1 MAEFEQPWWSVWG
14 EQIITRYS
22 LQQTSVGEWHGPC
35 PSCGG
40 KDRFWIK
47 ESEGLVK
54 AFCRQGCSI
63 ADMADEMR
71 CDGVWPSA
79 EPIRAPNVVPL
90 HSNPFAAASDDGGS
104 LLYHERKQ
112 VDLLGAQL
120 DGDNV
125 VVPLFNTRR
134 ERVGYQRISP
144 DGQKRFNTGLDKSG
158 GDVFGVC
165 GKLTEGE
172 VWVAEGWATSAAV
185 AMAMWPRPCIFALDA
200 GTLPKVVEAVG
211 KAFPELTLCV
221 AADNDKKGIEAA
233 KKSGRRW
240 AAPEIEGDDWND
252 VFVRQG
258 PEALRQGLQ
267 RAARQAGLFTH
278 IDDLKITKP
287 EWLIDGLVENNTLA
301 MCFGAAGSGKTFAVL
316 DMALSIATG
325 RDYHGKAVDS
335 GVVFYLCGEGHSGF
349 ARRSAAWARM
359 HEVQPGE
366 AKFYK
371 SNRAVIM
378 SEPESVELLRSEMAA
393 LVEEA
398 GTPKLVV
405 IDTLAR
411 SLGGADENAGKDI
424 NLFIVACDQIKE
436 QYGCTVL
443 LVHHTGHQN
452 KDRGRGASQIN
463 AALDHEFR
471 IEAWG
476 DDKIM
481 LTFTKQKED
490 RMPEPMAF
498 VKVPVELMTDDMQE
512 ISSIVLEQTH
522 DLPSGGGAKLT
533 AAQSAMMK
541 LFNEI
546 GEHGEVERDR
556 LRDEYINR
564 LGTGNRDS
572 DRSKFNK
579 HIASLLQSEIL
590 RQDAGVL
597 KQNDSE

>member
-1 MAEFEQPWWSVWG
+1 MAEFEQPWWSDWG
-14 EQIITRYS
+14 DQIITRYS
-22 LQQTSVGEWHGPC
+22 LKKTTSAGGGEWHGPC

-125 VVPLFNTRR
+125 VVPLFNTKR

-144 DGQKRFNTGLDKSG
+144 DGQKRFNAGLDKSG

-267 RAARQAGLFTH
+267 RAAEVKKMFTRV
-278 IDDLKITKP
+278 DQLQMTTPK
-287 EWLIDGLVENNTLA
+287 WLVDGMIEEDALSMV
-301 MCFGAAGSGKTFAVL
+301 FGASGSGKTFLAL
-316 DMALSIATG
+316 DVALSVAAGISYHG
-325 RDYHGKAVDS
+325 RDVS
-335 GVVFYLCGEGHSGF
+335 GGTVIFVAGEGHSGF
-349 ARRSAAWARM
+349 ARRVAAWKKARG
-359 HEVQPGE
+359 VSLDGVP
-366 AKFYK
+366 FFK
-371 SNRAVIM
+371 SNTTVLLNDEDKG
-378 SEPESVELLRSEMAA
+378 EPLLAELREIA
-393 LVEEA
+393 EEA
-398 GTPKLVV
+398 GTPKMIVL
-405 IDTLAR
+405 DTLDR
-411 SLGGADENAGKDI
+411 TIMGDDSNGEDISLYLN
-424 NLFIVACDQIKE
+424 VCDKLRE
-436 QYGCTVL
+436 EFNCTVMI
-443 LVHHTGHQN
+443 VHHVGHQN
-452 KDRGRGASQIN
+452 TERARGSTRLRGR
-463 AALDHEFR
+463 LDCEYR
-471 IEAWG
+471 VESWG
-476 DDKIM
+476 DNKLV
-481 LTFTKQKED
+481 LTATKMKDAEE
-490 RMPEPMAF
+490 PEPMSF
-498 VKVPVELMTDDMQE
+498 MKVSYELETADGGFT
-512 ISSIVLEQTH
+512 SSLALDYTPDKPQ
-522 DLPSGGGAKLT
+522 DKKDP
-533 AAQSAMMK
+533 
-541 LFNEI
+541 
-546 GEHGEVERDR
+546 
-556 LRDEYINR
+556 EYIKEVIMDQIRTVSAFGEAARNDLKEAVALELDCSQRTANR
-564 LGTGNRDS
+564 
-572 DRSKFNK
+572 
-579 HIASLLQSEIL
+579 HIKKLI
-590 RQDAGVL
+590 DKGVL
-597 KQNDSE
+597 ALRGGLVVVA